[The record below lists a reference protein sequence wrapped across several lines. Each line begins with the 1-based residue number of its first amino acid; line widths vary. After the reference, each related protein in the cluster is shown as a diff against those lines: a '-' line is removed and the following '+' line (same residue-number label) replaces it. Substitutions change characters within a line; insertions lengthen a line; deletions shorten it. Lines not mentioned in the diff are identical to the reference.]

1 MTFLFCLNTR
11 NWTVFLCCQWRI
23 TLGSQEVPCAI
34 PVVCLYVW
42 KEQLVPLGR
51 CFSFKWSVVHLSQQI
66 FAPVCFLKDPSD
78 KFRPWKGE
86 FPWTAGTVATLFL
99 PRILMGMLP
108 TALQAWWVKWD
119 SAFIFL
125 TGGRLF
131 FQYGKSLSQ
140 RSLFPSSLWFFC
152 PGMQQSMLMS
162 GLPALLSLHLGPKR
176 WNPNQ
181 ILNFQKL
188 WNTLHKL
195 QRTTLTKSL
204 LLVYFLPFFF
214 PFLSQLYFPQCE
226 IQTDLHPG
234 CTLSG
239 TGEMVFGCW

>member
-1 MTFLFCLNTR
+1 MLFISANSSL
-11 NWTVFLCCQWRI
+11 F
-23 TLGSQEVPCAI
+23 
-34 PVVCLYVW
+34 LYVFS
-42 KEQLVPLGR
+42 KIQVINLDYGKVSFLEQLGLWLHY
-51 CFSFKWSVVHLSQQI
+51 FSPGSWCACCPQL
-66 FAPVCFLKDPSD
+66 
-78 KFRPWKGE
+78 
-86 FPWTAGTVATLFL
+86 
-99 PRILMGMLP
+99 
-108 TALQAWWVKWD
+108 WWVKSD
-119 SAFIFL
+119 TAFIFL
-125 TGGRLF
+125 TGGRFF
-131 FQYGKSLSQ
+131 FQYGKSLSH

-204 LLVYFLPFFF
+204 LLVYFLPFFS

-239 TGEMVFGCW
+239 TDEMVFGCW